1 MTDLEPGSPDSTG
14 KPSESSGM
22 EWPRIVLIIGLLVL
36 FFAVG
41 LGAMLK
47 ESQGSA
53 PKLLALAGV
62 ILMALGGLA
71 HLVGFL
77 KAKRTGKEATPTKS

>member
-1 MTDLEPGSPDSTG
+1 MSDLEHDGRDPTS

-22 EWPRIVLIIGLLVL
+22 DWPRIVLIIGLLLL
-36 FFAVG
+36 FFGVG
-41 LGAMLK
+41 VGAALK

-53 PKLLALAGV
+53 PKVLGLAGV
-62 ILMALGGLA
+62 ALMALGGLA

-77 KAKRTGKEATPTKS
+77 KAKLTGKGATPAKS